1 MVENGQDKHGL
12 PTGAE
17 RFFEIPN
24 FKIEVFEALNN
35 KYLFNDSFLVII
47 SERSAQFIIIHARS
61 MFQISPSP
69 CNFLLVFKFKLSG
82 FAIGP
87 AYHVIALFVQ

>member
-1 MVENGQDKHGL
+1 MEKINMDYQL
-12 PTGAE
+12 ELSE
-17 RFFEIPN
+17 RFFVVPN
-24 FKIEVFEALNN
+24 FKTEVFEALNN
-35 KYLFNDSFLVII
+35 KYLFDDSFLVII
-47 SERSAQFIIIHARS
+47 SECSAQLIIVHSRS

-69 CNFLLVFKFKLSG
+69 CNFLLVFKFKLSC